1 MNCMRCGIEIEDGQ
15 VFCEN
20 CLADMKR
27 HPVKPETRIQ
37 LPSRPAPEAVKKQ
50 APRKRVP
57 TPEERIYRLRKV
69 ITWLSVALVT
79 ALLFLGF
86 SLYLLMDMVSEKP
99 QQENIGQNYS
109 TIGDSQS
116 QN

>member
-1 MNCMRCGIEIEDGQ
+1 MNCMRCSIEIEEGQ
-15 VFCEN
+15 VFCES

-27 HPVKPETRIQ
+27 HPVKPETHIQ

-50 APRKRVP
+50 APRKRTP

-69 ITWLSVALVT
+69 VVWLSVALAAV
-79 ALLFLGF
+79 LLFLSF
-86 SLYLLMDMVSEKP
+86 SLYLLIDMVSEKP
-99 QQENIGQNYS
+99 EQENIGQNYS
-109 TIGDSQS
+109 TIGDGQP